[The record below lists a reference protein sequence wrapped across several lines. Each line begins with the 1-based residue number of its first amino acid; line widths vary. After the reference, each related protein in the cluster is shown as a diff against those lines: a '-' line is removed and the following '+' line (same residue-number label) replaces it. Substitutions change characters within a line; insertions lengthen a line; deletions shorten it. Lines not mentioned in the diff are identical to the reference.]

1 MLEWEKVQLMIT
13 KYTVMDED
21 FNAKIVTSERQV

>member
-1 MLEWEKVQLMIT
+1 MLEWKRVQLMIT

-21 FNAKIVTSERQV
+21 FIAKIVAFL